1 MDCEEIELKMPEG
14 YKKDVTVCR
23 NVDMPPNIKGAT
35 NGDDLILISSY
46 LDDLPVS
53 DPDLYVMIH
62 EANHI
67 YYPDKSEY
75 EIRVLSDKDY
85 HRLTGEK
92 IDTTRYLS
100 NGEEYV
106 RYAERSIRGFD

>member
-1 MDCEEIELKMPEG
+1 MDCKEIELEMPGG

-35 NGDDLILISSY
+35 NGDDLILISKY
-46 LDDLPVS
+46 LDDLHVS

-67 YYPDKSEY
+67 YYPRKSEY
-75 EIRVLSDKDY
+75 EIRVISDRDY
-85 HRLTGEK
+85 YRLTGEK
-92 IDTTRYLS
+92 INTVDYLLT
-100 NGEEYV
+100 NEDYKK
-106 RYAERSIRGFD
+106 YADNLIREFD